1 MSARSSV
8 RRVIP
13 LTFGWEELPI
23 TISIHRA
30 TVPTRTCACASR
42 CPGVLCEVD
51 GGWVL
56 LDAGFNAP
64 LVRDPILYQRFHSHG
79 VNAELPPTD
88 GDPLEWAFERVGID
102 PRDVVAVG
110 LSHLHNDHAG
120 GVKYFTGKVPIHC
133 QRRELEFGLSD
144 HPRPEQ
150 NAMFR
155 FDFDDPAIDWRLADG
170 DLEIAPGITA
180 IATYGHT
187 PGHQSFMV
195 DLDDGGGFVFA
206 FDAADLQRN
215 IDEELSVGCLIDA
228 EPEDSIAAIR
238 RLKALAAERA
248 TGSCPATIPTCGPRS
263 KPRWAS
269 RPSKGCRRCHDACS
283 RSGAAAWCCAIASNR
298 STSWWTG
305 RGSSRSN
312 HRDRRAARRARRRR
326 RRAARACPARSTR
339 TCTSTIRAA
348 SGGRASTT
356 GARPRPRAA

>member
-1 MSARSSV
+1 V

-13 LTFGWEELPI
+13 LTLGWEELPI
-23 TISIHRA
+23 TISIHTTHGSDPNVRLREP
-30 TVPTRTCACASR
+30 V
-42 CPGVLCEVD
+42 PGVLCEVD

-238 RLKALAAERA
+238 RLKALASERGYRLLPGHDPDVWPAFEAEMGIA
-248 TGSCPATIPTCGPRS
+248 PIEGMPAVP
-263 KPRWAS
+263 
-269 RPSKGCRRCHDACS
+269 
-283 RSGAAAWCCAIASNR
+283 
-298 STSWWTG
+298 
-305 RGSSRSN
+305 
-312 HRDRRAARRARRRR
+312 
-326 RRAARACPARSTR
+326 
-339 TCTSTIRAA
+339 
-348 SGGRASTT
+348 
-356 GARPRPRAA
+356 

>member
-1 MSARSSV
+1 MSSRSGV

-13 LTFGWEELPI
+13 LTLGWEELPI
-23 TISIHRA
+23 TISIHPSHGADSSVRLREP
-30 TVPTRTCACASR
+30 V
-42 CPGVLCEVD
+42 PGVLCEVD

-144 HPRPEQ
+144 HPRPER

-170 DLEIAPGITA
+170 DLEIAPGLTA

-238 RLKALAAERA
+238 RLKAIARERGYRLLPGHDPEVWPAFEAEM
-248 TGSCPATIPTCGPRS
+248 G
-263 KPRWAS
+263 
-269 RPSKGCRRCHDACS
+269 
-283 RSGAAAWCCAIASNR
+283 IAPIEEM
-298 STSWWTG
+298 
-305 RGSSRSN
+305 
-312 HRDRRAARRARRRR
+312 
-326 RRAARACPARSTR
+326 PARS
-339 TCTSTIRAA
+339 
-348 SGGRASTT
+348 
-356 GARPRPRAA
+356 

>member
-1 MSARSSV
+1 VSAKAGV

-13 LTFGWEELPI
+13 LTLGWEELPI
-23 TISIHRA
+23 TISIHTSHGSDPSVRLREP
-30 TVPTRTCACASR
+30 V
-42 CPGVLCEVD
+42 PGVLCEVD

-64 LVRDPILYQRFHSHG
+64 LVRDPILYKRFHSHG

-102 PRDVVAVG
+102 PRDVVTVG

-120 GVKYFTGKVPIHC
+120 GVKYFTGRVPIHC
-133 QRRELEFGLSD
+133 QRKELEFGLAD

-170 DLEIAPGITA
+170 DIEIAPGVTA

-195 DLDDGGGFVFA
+195 DLEDGGGFVFA

-228 EPEDSIAAIR
+228 QPEDSIAAIR
-238 RLKALAAERA
+238 RLKALAAEKGYRLLP
-248 TGSCPATIPTCGPRS
+248 GHDPDVWPAFEAECGIPP
-263 KPRWAS
+263 
-269 RPSKGCRRCHDACS
+269 
-283 RSGAAAWCCAIASNR
+283 IAMPMPVS
-298 STSWWTG
+298 
-305 RGSSRSN
+305 
-312 HRDRRAARRARRRR
+312 
-326 RRAARACPARSTR
+326 
-339 TCTSTIRAA
+339 
-348 SGGRASTT
+348 
-356 GARPRPRAA
+356 

>member
-1 MSARSSV
+1 MSTPKV

-13 LTFGWEELPI
+13 LTLGWEELPI
-23 TISIHRA
+23 TISIHTSHGSDPNVRLREP
-30 TVPTRTCACASR
+30 V
-42 CPGVLCEVD
+42 PGVLCEVD

-88 GDPLEWAFERVGID
+88 GDPLEWAFGRVGID

-228 EPEDSIAAIR
+228 EPADSIAAIR
-238 RLKALAAERA
+238 RLKALASERGYRLLPGHDPEVWPAFEAEMGIA
-248 TGSCPATIPTCGPRS
+248 PIEGMPAVP
-263 KPRWAS
+263 
-269 RPSKGCRRCHDACS
+269 
-283 RSGAAAWCCAIASNR
+283 
-298 STSWWTG
+298 
-305 RGSSRSN
+305 
-312 HRDRRAARRARRRR
+312 
-326 RRAARACPARSTR
+326 
-339 TCTSTIRAA
+339 
-348 SGGRASTT
+348 
-356 GARPRPRAA
+356 